1 MAVRQKPRLGLF
13 ARLGFIGAF
22 GVAAIAGAATYD
34 WRSMVGAQSAQAQIA
49 DASSTLPAPVT
60 QPAPKR
66 TLDPETATIDDL
78 LAADVGETRPD
89 IETTGSVAP
98 APAPKIDKGP
108 VTGLPIPRFVSIKA
122 DKVNVRKGPSRDH
135 DIAWIFQRAGL
146 PVEITAEF
154 ENWRRIRDSDGAE
167 GWVMQSMLSGRRTAL
182 VAPWSKDRMLPVRRT
197 SDDVAP
203 VVAQLEP
210 GVLGAIEAC
219 SGEWCRLDGDG
230 FDGWIRQSDLW
241 GAYPGELVE

>member
-1 MAVRQKPRLGLF
+1 MAVRQGPRLGLF
-13 ARLGFIGAF
+13 ARLGFVGAF

-34 WRSMVGAQSAQAQIA
+34 WRTMFETHSAQAQ
-49 DASSTLPAPVT
+49 SAPVSPMPEPDAE
-60 QPAPKR
+60 PAPKR
-66 TLDPETATIDDL
+66 PLISETATIDDL
-78 LAADVGETRPD
+78 LAADAGEARSE
-89 IETTGSVAP
+89 IETTGSVTP

-135 DIAWIFQRAGL
+135 GIAWIFQRAGL

-182 VAPWSKDRMLPVRRT
+182 VAPWSKDRMLSVRRT
-197 SDDVAP
+197 SNDAAP
-203 VVAQLEP
+203 VVARLEP

-219 SGEWCRLDGDG
+219 SGEWCRLDGEG